1 MQNPDSAIAPPEP
14 SEMKIIGLD
23 SLILKLDEIN
33 NTMHKMI
40 DAITRS
46 NTNY

>member
-1 MQNPDSAIAPPEP
+1 MQNPDSAVAQPEP
-14 SEMKIIGLD
+14 NEVRIIGLD

-40 DAITRS
+40 DAINRS
-46 NTNY
+46 NTNF